1 MISYGRM
8 IIGACLLP
16 LVLLSCRE
24 RHTPST
30 HPGEYNTLLQQV
42 EAEARVREDSSML
55 LLRNTDNERIR
66 ALMLDLG
73 VDYIR
78 YNRGTRGWCVRGT
91 VAALTAPA
99 ASLIASPVR
108 LRHRSTRSGS
118 DVTGRRRARS
128 ARRNRSGSAGNVRRA
143 NSLHAKGEA

>member
-1 MISYGRM
+1 MISYARM
-8 IIGACLLP
+8 IIGACLLS

-55 LLRNTDNERIR
+55 MLRNTDNERIR
-66 ALMLDLG
+66 ALMLELG

-78 YNRGTRGWCVRGT
+78 YNRERGLVCTWHG
-91 VAALTAPA
+91 
-99 ASLIASPVR
+99 
-108 LRHRSTRSGS
+108 GGM
-118 DVTGRRRARS
+118 DRARGFAYRIPGAPPAPVDS
-128 ARRNRSGSAGNVRRA
+128 IGERCYRTEPCTERETETEWVRW
-143 NSLHAKGEA
+143 ECP